1 MSMNICALIP
11 FYNHPDAI
19 GYVVNRLSAFNL
31 HIIIVDDGSDERS
44 KLSLKPLLSL
54 PNVTVVTREING
66 GKGAAVIAGMR
77 EAFNRGYVYAL
88 QVDADGQHDLEKIPE
103 LLKLSNQYPGR
114 IISGMPVYDDS
125 VPTNRKLWRYATH
138 ILVWIHTLSF
148 EIRDSMCG
156 FRIYPLEKTLNV
168 INSMNNF
175 GQRMDFDIEILVRSF
190 WADLHIVQLP
200 VSVRYP
206 IDGVSHFQLFNDNFL
221 IAKLH
226 IRLFFG
232 MLLNSPKLLLR
243 RVMS

>member
-54 PNVTVVTREING
+54 PNVTVVTRVING

-77 EAFNRGYVYAL
+77 EALNRGYVYAL

-190 WADLHIVQLP
+190 WADLHIVHLP

-232 MLLNSPKLLLR
+232 MLFNSPKLLLR

>member
-77 EAFNRGYVYAL
+77 EALNRGYVYAL

-125 VPTNRKLWRYATH
+125 VPTNRRLWRYATH

-168 INSMNNF
+168 INSINNF

>member
-11 FYNHPDAI
+11 FYLHPDAI

-77 EAFNRGYVYAL
+77 EALNRGYVYAL

-156 FRIYPLEKTLNV
+156 YRIYPLESTLNV

-190 WADLHIVQLP
+190 WADLHIGQLP

-206 IDGVSHFQLFNDNFL
+206 IDGVSHFMLFNDNFL

>member
-1 MSMNICALIP
+1 MNICALIP

-77 EAFNRGYVYAL
+77 EALNRGYVYAL
-88 QVDADGQHDLEKIPE
+88 QVDADGQHDLDKIPE
-103 LLKLSNQYPGR
+103 LLKLSNQYPGK

>member
-1 MSMNICALIP
+1 MNICALIP

-77 EAFNRGYVYAL
+77 EALNRGYVYAL

-125 VPTNRKLWRYATH
+125 VPTNRRLWRYATH

>member
-77 EAFNRGYVYAL
+77 EALNRGYVYAL

-125 VPTNRKLWRYATH
+125 VPTNRRLWRYATH

>member
-19 GYVVNRLSAFNL
+19 GYVVNRLSTFNL

-44 KLSLKPLLSL
+44 KLSLKPLSGLH
-54 PNVTVVTREING
+54 NVTVVTRVING

-77 EAFNRGYVYAL
+77 EALNRGYVYAL
-88 QVDADGQHDLEKIPE
+88 QVDADGQHDLDKIPE
-103 LLKLSNQYPGR
+103 LLKLSNQYPGK